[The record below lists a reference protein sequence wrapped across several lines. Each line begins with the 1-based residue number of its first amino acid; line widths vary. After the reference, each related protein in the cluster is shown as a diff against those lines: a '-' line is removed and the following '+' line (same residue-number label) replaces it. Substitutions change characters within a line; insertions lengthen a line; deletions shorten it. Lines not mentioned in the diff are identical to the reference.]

1 MTFSSPLSSPPFK
14 CFGMA
19 ENTFHDYK
27 IMIEIKIIF
36 GSVCIGVGYIN
47 TKIFEKL
54 TLHDIF

>member
-1 MTFSSPLSSPPFK
+1 METFK

>member
-1 MTFSSPLSSPPFK
+1 METFRR
-14 CFGMA
+14 FGMA

-36 GSVCIGVGYIN
+36 GFACIGVGYIN